1 MAKEMKS
8 YCGTEP
14 RTTKLKNRAWELE
27 KESQRMKELPMG
39 SRAEREE

>member
-27 KESQRMKELPMG
+27 RERQRKKKLLMG